1 MNLALTDDQALLGRT
16 VREFA
21 EAEIRPHVMEWDE
34 AQHFPLELIPKLAA
48 LGLTGIQIPE
58 QYGGAGM
65 SAVDYC
71 ICIEEL
77 ARVDPSVSLSVAA
90 HNGLCSAHLNMFGSE
105 AQKQRWL
112 VPLAKGETLG
122 AWGLTEAGAG
132 SDAAGMKTSARRDGD
147 HWVINGSK
155 QFITHGTIGGVM
167 VVMAVTDRAKGHRG
181 ISAFVVDAGT
191 AGMRPGRKENKLGMR
206 ASDTSEVLFQDC
218 RVPASQMVGEEGGG
232 FINTLQVLD
241 AGRIGIA
248 ALAVGLAQGAYEVA
262 RSYALERRQFGQPI
276 AAFQAIQWKLA
287 DHATRIEAARL
298 LTYRAAF
305 LKDHG
310 QRLTRESSMAKLYA
324 SEIAVRAA
332 EDAVQI
338 HGGYG
343 FVKDYPAEKYFR
355 DVKLT
360 TIGEGT
366 SEIQRLVIARQLL
379 AQPEARPAAPPA
391 GAGQPAPREG
401 AAPQPR

>member
-1 MNLALTDDQALLGRT
+1 MDFRLTEEQELLRRT

-34 AQHFPLELIPKLAA
+34 AQQFPMELLPKLAE
-48 LGLTGIQIPE
+48 LGLTGVQFAE
-58 QYGGAGM
+58 EYGGAAM

-77 ARVDPSVSLSVAA
+77 ARVCPAIALSVAA
-90 HNGLCSAHLNMFGSE
+90 HNGLCSAHINMFGNAE
-105 AQKQRWL
+105 QRKRFLPRL
-112 VPLAKGETLG
+112 VRGEVLG

-132 SDAAGMKTSARRDGD
+132 SDAAGMRTTAVRQGQC
-147 HWVINGSK
+147 WAINGAKS
-155 QFITHGTIGGVM
+155 FITHGRIGGIM
-167 VVMAVTDRAKGHRG
+167 VVIAITDRTKGHRG
-181 ISAFVVDAGT
+181 ISAFVVEHGTPGMSAGK
-191 AGMRPGRKENKLGMR
+191 KENKLGMR
-206 ASDTSEVLFQDC
+206 ASDTSEVVFDNC
-218 RVPASQMVGEEGGG
+218 RVPIDQLLGEEGQG

-248 ALAVGLAQGAYEVA
+248 ALSVGLAQGAFEAA
-262 RSYALERRQFGQPI
+262 RDYAKERRQFGQPI
-276 AAFQAIQWKLA
+276 ADFQAIQWKLA
-287 DHATRIEAARL
+287 DNATRIEAARL
-298 LTYRAAF
+298 LTYRAAH
-305 LKDHG
+305 LRDQG
-310 QRLTRESSMAKLYA
+310 ARTTRESSMAKLFA

-332 EDAVQI
+332 DDGVQI

-355 DVKLT
+355 DVKLL

-379 AQPEARPAAPPA
+379 
-391 GAGQPAPREG
+391 GQ
-401 AAPQPR
+401 